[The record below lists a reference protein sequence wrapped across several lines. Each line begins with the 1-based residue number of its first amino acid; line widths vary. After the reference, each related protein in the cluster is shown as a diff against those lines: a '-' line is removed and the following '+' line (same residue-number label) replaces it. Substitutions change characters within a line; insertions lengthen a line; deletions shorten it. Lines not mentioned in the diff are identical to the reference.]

1 MNYSFLPSHAQHMRQ
16 SGFASNLAAA
26 LQAPERA
33 MAGAATAA
41 RHPPFKTN
49 FTNSVHAASQS
60 KPYRIVY
67 ITQFQGSDK
76 VDCG

>member
-33 MAGAATAA
+33 MAGAATA

-49 FTNSVHAASQS
+49 FTNSVHTASQI
-60 KPYRIVY
+60 KTIPYRLYNPISG
-67 ITQFQGSDK
+67 I
-76 VDCG
+76 